1 MTETVAE
8 NVTESASANGIPC
21 EPVRRKG
28 VLAFLAIAFGGS
40 WGCIF
45 TAHFVL
51 GFSLVN
57 PLVQLPF
64 AVMPALA
71 AVVVRR
77 WITKEG
83 FADAGLALRLRSEW
97 RSYLAAWLGPLVIAA
112 ATMALAAAL
121 SLWTQD
127 LSALDGLVG
136 GLPPWAFIALLMLLC
151 PLLTPIYG
159 GEELGWTSYLRPRLF
174 PGRPAL
180 QTLTTG
186 LIWAVWHFPLAFVGY
201 IEFAN
206 VPVGLAVWT
215 GGFLLQEILLA
226 WLYTR
231 SGSVWVVSLAHAGNN
246 MVLSLLTGLLLGDES
261 GTGAGA
267 GLGPTAVTLLI
278 SAPLA
283 AACVCTVAVTRRR

>member
-1 MTETVAE
+1 M
-8 NVTESASANGIPC
+8 
-21 EPVRRKG
+21 
-28 VLAFLAIAFGGS
+28 LAFLAIAFGGS